1 MQVNGY
7 IKKGPLIFLIV
18 CAVLLSAYV
27 LVEYGFF
34 AFTEPPAPLVEKEQV
49 QRGSILDRNGKALAV
64 PAAFYD
70 FGASPQSIKNKELF
84 ASVVSPVIG
93 ESESSILDLI
103 TKSGNSSFVY
113 ITRRRMLEAALGSP
127 EPLEMVRPAT
137 LPLIRSPASWMLP

>member
-27 LVEYGFF
+27 IVEYGFF
-34 AFTEPPAPLVEKEQV
+34 AFTEPPTPLTERAEV

-70 FGASPQSIKNKELF
+70 LGASPQSIKNKENLTF
-84 ASVVSPVIG
+84 SC
-93 ESESSILDLI
+93 SI
-103 TKSGNSSFVY
+103 S
-113 ITRRRMLEAALGSP
+113 
-127 EPLEMVRPAT
+127 
-137 LPLIRSPASWMLP
+137 